1 MLSLKDLINMGVLPS
16 GTKELNFNPSTMMYA
31 SDYEKLNV
39 QERKS
44 VIPILDN
51 ATWIAHTNKY
61 YYSYSEEYGIGKST
75 QGASKIMLNSI
86 KGNTLRPSGVYN
98 LIKNDSTIAEAH
110 EAYLRAKASGRLD
123 RILKN
128 KGERNME
135 NNNTFNFDE
144 IDSIDNLDAV
154 SNSALEEASANLQA
168 TTNNIVA
175 GGETAKLNIGG
186 EVKEEPQTAID
197 SAELEFIRNESR
209 TAKKVAQ
216 FNNRGRQCGLY
227 CWIVDKPTFLRA
239 AALKDTKNSN
249 KSIGKDKAGHSTA
262 VQKDAQS
269 GNESTRVLRFKM
281 ERPGKIKGAVIKV
294 KKGGIVNPSLYQA
307 RQYDKIEAQ
316 LTDETIVSL
325 PVNIDVLKNFIQY
338 SFALSMPELSETF
351 GGRAGELYIDLKK
364 PTQAQL
370 TKWENDPSLT
380 GEAPKREILTSTSR
394 KTQLVIEG
402 AYFPLKEFE
411 TIDMNDSSL
420 SQDDIRL
427 GNYSLFQHLYK
438 AGKKSNVTQ
447 VEELTSIF
455 AERLSATDGPDGKR
469 IYSSTYFPESGSITL
484 NQDKVVKY
492 DKLMPNLTEL
502 RVPIKEEVEKKD
514 GTGVRV
520 VTRTLNCLKPS
531 EDPAKLQ
538 LDSLHSGRYQELIN
552 GAPDAL
558 NLEQLTKV
566 FKPARAKA
574 GSKTRVDY
582 SNEALMHELMKNKR
596 MKGNE
601 DDIINIFNDLQF

>member
-16 GTKELNFNPSTMMYA
+16 GTKELNFNPDTMMYA

-86 KGNTLRPSGVYN
+86 KGNSLRPSGVYN

-128 KGERNME
+128 KGEKNME
-135 NNNTFNFDE
+135 NNTFNFDE
-144 IDSIDNLDAV
+144 IDSIDNLDGV

-168 TTNNIVA
+168 TTSNIVA
-175 GGETAKLNIGG
+175 GGETAKLNIG
-186 EVKEEPQTAID
+186 EDNQQEPQTAID

-216 FNNRGRQCGLY
+216 FNNRGKQCGLY

-325 PVNIDVLKNFIQY
+325 PVNVDVLKNFIQY
-338 SFALSMPELSETF
+338 SFALAMPELSETF
-351 GGRAGELYIDLKK
+351 GGRAGELYIDLKD
-364 PTQAQL
+364 PTQAQM

-402 AYFPLKEFE
+402 AYFPLKEYE

-420 SQDDIRL
+420 GQDDIRL

-447 VEELTSIF
+447 VEELTSTF

-469 IYSSTYFPESGSITL
+469 IYSSTYFPETGSITL
-484 NQDKVVKY
+484 SPDEVVKY

-514 GTGVRV
+514 KSGVRV

>member
-16 GTKELNFNPSTMMYA
+16 GTKELNFNPDTMMYA

-86 KGNTLRPSGVYN
+86 KGNSLRPSGVYN

-128 KGERNME
+128 KGEKNME
-135 NNNTFNFDE
+135 NNTFNFDE
-144 IDSIDNLDAV
+144 IDSIDNLDGV

-168 TTNNIVA
+168 TTSNIVA
-175 GGETAKLNIGG
+175 GGETAKLNIG
-186 EVKEEPQTAID
+186 EDNEQEPQTAID

-216 FNNRGRQCGLY
+216 FNNRGKQCGLY

-325 PVNIDVLKNFIQY
+325 PVNVDVLKNFIQY
-338 SFALSMPELSETF
+338 SFALAMPELSETF
-351 GGRAGELYIDLKK
+351 GGRAGELYIDLKD
-364 PTQAQL
+364 PTQAQM

-402 AYFPLKEFE
+402 AYFPLKEYE

-420 SQDDIRL
+420 GQDDIRL

-447 VEELTSIF
+447 VEELTSTF

-469 IYSSTYFPESGSITL
+469 IYASTYFPESGSITL
-484 NQDKVVKY
+484 SPDEVVKY

-514 GTGVRV
+514 KSGVRV

>member
-1 MLSLKDLINMGVLPS
+1 
-16 GTKELNFNPSTMMYA
+16 
-31 SDYEKLNV
+31 
-39 QERKS
+39 
-44 VIPILDN
+44 
-51 ATWIAHTNKY
+51 
-61 YYSYSEEYGIGKST
+61 
-75 QGASKIMLNSI
+75 
-86 KGNTLRPSGVYN
+86 
-98 LIKNDSTIAEAH
+98 
-110 EAYLRAKASGRLD
+110 
-123 RILKN
+123 
-128 KGERNME
+128 ME

-144 IDSIDNLDAV
+144 IDSIDNLDGV

-168 TTNNIVA
+168 TTSNIVA
-175 GGETAKLNIGG
+175 GGETAKLNIG
-186 EVKEEPQTAID
+186 EDNQEEPQTAID

-216 FNNRGRQCGLY
+216 FNNRGKQCGLY

-325 PVNIDVLKNFIQY
+325 PVNVDVLKNFIQY
-338 SFALSMPELSETF
+338 SFALAMPELSETF
-351 GGRAGELYIDLKK
+351 GGRAGELYIDLKD
-364 PTQAQL
+364 PTQAQM

-402 AYFPLKEFE
+402 AYFPLKEYE

-420 SQDDIRL
+420 GQDDIRL

-447 VEELTSIF
+447 VEELTSTF

-484 NQDKVVKY
+484 SPDEVVKY

-514 GTGVRV
+514 KTGVRV